1 MKTKLTFQWLLY
13 SCFLAISLQL
23 QAQTQLGNTLTGN
36 PGDNSGYAVALNDA
50 GTVKGQQTPGFTS
63 SFAEFR
69 VSFGARGA
77 VNADS
82 FQILQTRG

>member
-50 GTVKGQQTPGFTS
+50 GTVK
-63 SFAEFR
+63 A
-69 VSFGARGA
+69 VGAPYEDTTFDQAGK
-77 VNADS
+77 VQVYELIN
-82 FQILQTRG
+82 GNW